1 MITEVIGVLKVFRF
15 QISAIHE
22 HRSIVTYL
30 DGLQAKVD
38 ALKWL
43 QIRNGC
49 RTRRASALHSGQS
62 LQRGAV
68 RG

>member
-22 HRSIVTYL
+22 HRSIVTCL
-30 DGLQAKVD
+30 DGLQGKVD

-43 QIRNGC
+43 QIRNDC
-49 RTRRASALHSGQS
+49 RTRRASALFILDKAFKGE
-62 LQRGAV
+62 R
-68 RG
+68 